1 MKEKIMIVDDH
12 EDIREVVHVLLTNEG
27 YQIIEAK
34 DGKEALE
41 LLDDEIDLIIL
52 DVMMPEM
59 NGYQVCLLMRE
70 KTNAPILFLTAKGQE
85 SDKTL
90 GFSSG
95 GDDYLTK
102 PFSYNEL
109 NARVKALLRRYHVY
123 QGKEKEISSIRK
135 TSIIENLEVNQEH
148 KEVKLNGK
156 KLSLTDLEY
165 EILDYL
171 LLNRKQV
178 ISASQL
184 FEAIWHENYYYGANN
199 TIMVHIRNLRK
210 KIEDDPQNPRIIKTV
225 WERGIIL
232 TKRNLSLSM
241 KIVLLLLSS
250 AILAILCYAFFRN
263 NVTDFYTF
271 IETVEKPF
279 NEKMFI
285 KGFKEEAKNI
295 SIYSKDKNDKKE
307 LKKLLKK
314 HDDYMNLLL
323 YDENESYID
332 SSLGKILDEP
342 VGFTPLYILKSDFE
356 QYAFNNFFR
365 ETITFKDGEGIVY
378 VSSMHLL
385 KYIKYYFYCALFV
398 SLLVFFLP
406 TFIFIRKK
414 VKYINILKEEVLN
427 MSQGDLNHPMTIKS
441 HDELSILAREVDI
454 LRTTLDSNYQNE
466 SKIKEAHQELITS
479 LSHDLRTPLTTL
491 RGYLD
496 ILSLHC
502 YKDEKQMDHYL
513 KGCIEKT
520 EQIKDLSNKTF
531 EYALV
536 FEQDLLPQLET
547 IQSEQF
553 IYYLQENLEYLELE
567 GFRIEKEID
576 ICSVDL
582 QLDLSMMK
590 RMINN
595 ICSNILKYAKKD
607 KPIYLE
613 ISIKQGKIKI
623 VFENEKKKDLQKIES
638 NKIGLKSVQKIV
650 ETHHGQLFIQDLP
663 ETFVLIIT
671 LPYN

>member
-1 MKEKIMIVDDH
+1 MKEIKKMRKEEFKKLNDGTAFWKTGY
-12 EDIREVVHVLLTNEG
+12 HVIISCNYIQTWEQLAEALGNAFQFPMRNEG
-27 YQIIEAK
+27 F
-34 DGKEALE
+34 DGTW
-41 LLDDEIDLIIL
+41 DW
-52 DVMMPEM
+52 
-59 NGYQVCLLMRE
+59 
-70 KTNAPILFLTAKGQE
+70 
-85 SDKTL
+85 
-90 GFSSG
+90 
-95 GDDYLTK
+95 
-102 PFSYNEL
+102 
-109 NARVKALLRRYHVY
+109 
-123 QGKEKEISSIRK
+123 
-135 TSIIENLEVNQEH
+135 
-148 KEVKLNGK
+148 
-156 KLSLTDLEY
+156 LTDLSW
-165 EILDYL
+165 LG
-171 LLNRKQV
+171 KQ
-178 ISASQL
+178 
-184 FEAIWHENYYYGANN
+184 
-199 TIMVHIRNLRK
+199 
-210 KIEDDPQNPRIIKTV
+210 PR
-225 WERGIIL
+225 
-232 TKRNLSLSM
+232 
-241 KIVLLLLSS
+241 
-250 AILAILCYAFFRN
+250 
-263 NVTDFYTF
+263 
-271 IETVEKPF
+271 
-279 NEKMFI
+279 
-285 KGFKEEAKNI
+285 I
-295 SIYSKDKNDKKE
+295 SIYFYESE
-307 LKKLLKK
+307 KLLKG
-314 HDDYMNLLL
+314 D
-323 YDENESYID
+323 
-332 SSLGKILDEP
+332 
-342 VGFTPLYILKSDFE
+342 
-356 QYAFNNFFR
+356 
-365 ETITFKDGEGIVY
+365 
-378 VSSMHLL
+378 
-385 KYIKYYFYCALFV
+385 
-398 SLLVFFLP
+398 
-406 TFIFIRKK
+406 RK
-414 VKYINILKEEVLN
+414 LKEEVLN

>member
-1 MKEKIMIVDDH
+1 
-12 EDIREVVHVLLTNEG
+12 
-27 YQIIEAK
+27 
-34 DGKEALE
+34 
-41 LLDDEIDLIIL
+41 
-52 DVMMPEM
+52 
-59 NGYQVCLLMRE
+59 
-70 KTNAPILFLTAKGQE
+70 
-85 SDKTL
+85 
-90 GFSSG
+90 
-95 GDDYLTK
+95 
-102 PFSYNEL
+102 
-109 NARVKALLRRYHVY
+109 
-123 QGKEKEISSIRK
+123 
-135 TSIIENLEVNQEH
+135 
-148 KEVKLNGK
+148 
-156 KLSLTDLEY
+156 
-165 EILDYL
+165 
-171 LLNRKQV
+171 
-178 ISASQL
+178 
-184 FEAIWHENYYYGANN
+184 
-199 TIMVHIRNLRK
+199 
-210 KIEDDPQNPRIIKTV
+210 
-225 WERGIIL
+225 
-232 TKRNLSLSM
+232 M

-279 NEKMFI
+279 NEKTFI

-513 KGCIEKT
+513 NSCIEKT

-531 EYALV
+531 EYSLV
-536 FEQDLLPQLET
+536 YNDDLIPSLET
-547 IQSEQF
+547 ISSESF
-553 IYYLQENLEYLELE
+553 IQYIEEHLEYLELE
-567 GFRIEKEID
+567 GFKIEKEIT
-576 ICSVDL
+576 ISSVQL

-590 RMINN
+590 RMMDN
-595 ICSNILKYAKKD
+595 ICSNIQKYARKEQ
-607 KPIYLE
+607 PIYLQ
-613 ISIKQGKIKI
+613 ISIEKGNLKI
-623 VFENEKKKDLQKIES
+623 VFENEKKETNHEVES
-638 NKIGLKSVQKIV
+638 NKIGLKSVKKII
-650 ETHHGQLFIQDLP
+650 EIHQGQCLIQDLMDS
-663 ETFVLIIT
+663 FILIIT
-671 LPYN
+671 FPCHL